1 MTSAASTEAKA
12 DFGDCF
18 FFYKVY
24 LLFIALWVASR
35 CYLLVLLQAEDS
47 VEALSK
53 RLEATMREK
62 TESEE
67 MMKKLSTENSY
78 VSY

>member
-1 MTSAASTEAKA
+1 MGTV
-12 DFGDCF
+12 

-35 CYLLVLLQAEDS
+35 CYILVLLQAEDS